1 MDTKLK
7 KYFPML
13 WEKKELLWKIRNSPN
28 LSAIFDGWKSEEQ
41 KEFLDF
47 CTGVRGLKFLY
58 DGFFKEIMNPEYTPE
73 RLDDFLSL
81 LLKRKV
87 KVRAILPN
95 DSTRIADESS
105 LLITDIVVELEDG
118 CLANVEVQ
126 KIGYYFPG
134 QRSACYSSDLLLR
147 QYKRIRGILGKKF
160 SYKDIQDVYTII
172 LFEESPSV
180 FQKFPNTYVH
190 YFSQCSDTGLK
201 LELLQKFL
209 FIPLDIFLKNQHNKG
224 DTIENRL
231 DAWLLFFA
239 SDEPDDIL
247 KLIKRY
253 PQFQAMY
260 EQAYQ
265 LCRNVEDVMGLF
277 SEELRMLDRNTVQLM
292 IDDMQKTI
300 DTQKEQLSQI
310 DEELSQKKEQLS
322 QKNEQLSQKD
332 EQLSQKDEQLSQKNE
347 QLLQTNHELEHTKH
361 ELSEKE
367 RLLGEK
373 EILLKEA
380 LLRIKELEKS

>member
-1 MDTKLK
+1 MTTKLK
-7 KYFPML
+7 QYFPML
-13 WEKKELLWKIRNSPN
+13 WEKQELLWEIRNNPK
-28 LSAIFDGWKSEEQ
+28 LSSLFDSWKQEEQ
-41 KEFLDF
+41 KDFLDF
-47 CTGVRGLKFLY
+47 CTGVRGIKFLY

-87 KVRAILPN
+87 RVHAVLPN

-147 QYKRIRGILGKKF
+147 QYKRTRGILGKKF
-160 SYKDIQDVYTII
+160 SYKNIQNVYTII

-180 FQKFPNTYVH
+180 FQKFPNTYLH
-190 YFSQCSDTGLK
+190 YFSQCSDTGLE
-201 LELLQKFL
+201 LELLQKFF
-209 FIPLDIFLKNQHNKG
+209 FIPLDIFLENQHNKG
-224 DTIENRL
+224 DTIDNRL

-239 SDEPDDIL
+239 SDEPEDIL
-247 KLIKRY
+247 KLVKRY
-253 PQFQAMY
+253 PEFQAMY

-265 LCRNVEDVMGLF
+265 LCRNVEDVMGIF

-292 IDDMQKTI
+292 IDDMQKMI
-300 DTQKEQLSQI
+300 DTQKEKLSQI
-310 DEELSQKKEQLS
+310 DEQLSQKK
-322 QKNEQLSQKD
+322 EQLSQKD
-332 EQLSQKDEQLSQKNE
+332 EQLSQKDEQLSQKDT
-347 QLLQTNHELEHTKH
+347 QLLQANHELNNVRQTLSKTEQ
-361 ELSEKE
+361 ELDAA
-367 RLLGEK
+367 
-373 EILLKEA
+373 LK
-380 LLRIKELEKS
+380 RIAELEGK

>member
-1 MDTKLK
+1 MATKLK
-7 KYFPML
+7 QYFPML
-13 WEKKELLWKIRNSPN
+13 WEKQELLWEIRNNPK
-28 LSAIFDGWKSEEQ
+28 LSSLFDSWKQEEQ
-41 KEFLDF
+41 KDFLDF
-47 CTGVRGLKFLY
+47 CTGVRGIKFLY

-87 KVRAILPN
+87 RVHAVLPN

-147 QYKRIRGILGKKF
+147 QYKRIRSIMGKKF
-160 SYKDIQDVYTII
+160 SYKNIQAVYTII

-180 FQKFPNTYVH
+180 FQKFPNTYLH
-190 YFSQCSDTGLK
+190 CFSQCSDTGLE
-201 LELLQKFL
+201 LELLQKFF
-209 FIPLDIFLKNQHNKG
+209 FIPLDIFLENQHNKG
-224 DTIENRL
+224 DTIDNRL

-239 SDEPDDIL
+239 SDEPEDIL
-247 KLIKRY
+247 KLVNRY
-253 PQFQAMY
+253 PEFQAMY

-265 LCRNVEDVMGLF
+265 LCRNVEDVMGIF

-292 IDDMQKTI
+292 IDDMQKMI
-300 DTQKEQLSQI
+300 DTQKEKLSQI
-310 DEELSQKKEQLS
+310 DEQLS
-322 QKNEQLSQKD
+322 QKE
-332 EQLSQKDEQLSQKNE
+332 EQLSQKDEQLSQKNT
-347 QLLQTNHELEHTKH
+347 QLLQANHELKDVRHTLSKTEQ
-361 ELSEKE
+361 ELDAA
-367 RLLGEK
+367 
-373 EILLKEA
+373 LK
-380 LLRIKELEKS
+380 RIAELEGK

>member
-1 MDTKLK
+1 MATKLK
-7 KYFPML
+7 QYFPML
-13 WEKKELLWKIRNSPN
+13 WEKQELLWKIRNNPK
-28 LSAIFDGWKSEEQ
+28 LSSLFDSWKQEEQ
-41 KEFLDF
+41 KDFLDF
-47 CTGVRGLKFLY
+47 CTGVRGIKFLY

-87 KVRAILPN
+87 RVHAVLPN

-147 QYKRIRGILGKKF
+147 QYKRTRSIMGKKF
-160 SYKDIQDVYTII
+160 SYKNIQAVYTII

-180 FQKFPNTYVH
+180 FQKFPNTYLH
-190 YFSQCSDTGLK
+190 CFSQCSDTGLE
-201 LELLQKFL
+201 LELLQKFF
-209 FIPLDIFLKNQHNKG
+209 FIPLDIFLENQHNKG
-224 DTIENRL
+224 DTIDNRL

-239 SDEPDDIL
+239 SDEPEDIL
-247 KLIKRY
+247 KLVNRY
-253 PQFQAMY
+253 PEFQAMY

-265 LCRNVEDVMGLF
+265 LCRNVEDVMGIF

-292 IDDMQKTI
+292 IDDMQKMI
-300 DTQKEQLSQI
+300 DTQKEKLSQI
-310 DEELSQKKEQLS
+310 DEQLSQKEEQLSQKEEQLSQKEEQLS
-322 QKNEQLSQKD
+322 QKNT
-332 EQLSQKDEQLSQKNE
+332 
-347 QLLQTNHELEHTKH
+347 QLLQANHELRDVRDTLSKTEQ
-361 ELSEKE
+361 ELDAA
-367 RLLGEK
+367 
-373 EILLKEA
+373 LK
-380 LLRIKELEKS
+380 RIAELESK